1 MEKMGKEELRNP
13 NLVVAWLKQGL
24 GESDGRWLLC
34 LQNADDSKV
43 NGILNEV
50 CGIAGE
56 AKEKGWVVVTLR
68 QGRPHIQGVQKK
80 PPILNGP
87 LFYLK
92 EQGQSVLLCYN
103 MLT

>member
-80 PPILNGP
+80 TADFEWAIILFKGTRTIC
-87 LFYLK
+87 
-92 EQGQSVLLCYN
+92 SALL
-103 MLT
+103 